1 MHAAGEPV
9 QDLLAKLQGQ
19 AKERMLRAYAPKSKG
34 TLASAIRKFARFAQ
48 HVEAR
53 VLFQMSAVTGD
64 RGAAVHNEWTLV
76 LFVEWLLRAISE
88 KTGKPVKVST
98 IETYVSLLKG
108 YFIFTYDFEMPV
120 STPRLTRMIA
130 LIKSD
135 DPLGGQR
142 SKRHGFRRRHLKA
155 LWKKGGPLCGAGAD
169 ACTKLA
175 ALGTAWHC
183 FARGGE
189 LCTSAG
195 FAGPTRADLQF
206 RTLKDG
212 TRFAIMH
219 LRPLKKR
226 GAAACAKVPQ
236 YISEADGGGAD
247 VYMLLKRMVDAD
259 PVSASAA
266 ASTPLFRVMAKTGKT
281 RRSITVAQL
290 RKFVR
295 DCAGAIGYG
304 DRRLWGAHSGRIG
317 GATDLASTGKAS
329 ELLLKAK
336 GRWASDIG
344 KIYARMTRR
353 SQLAASR
360 LMHEARGRDLEEI
373 HPGFTQGV

>member
-19 AKERMLRAYAPKSKG
+19 AKDRMLRAYAPKSKG

-48 HVEAR
+48 HVESR

-64 RGAAVHNEWTLV
+64 RGAAIHNEWTLV
-76 LFVEWLLRAISE
+76 LFVEWLLKAISE

-108 YFIFTYDFEMPV
+108 YFIFTYDFEMPI

-169 ACTKLA
+169 ACARLA

-206 RTLKDG
+206 KTLKDG
-212 TRFAIMH
+212 
-219 LRPLKKR
+219 LLCCC
-226 GAAACAKVPQ
+226 AAALRCCCTAV
-236 YISEADGGGAD
+236 
-247 VYMLLKRMVDAD
+247 LLCCC
-259 PVSASAA
+259 AA
-266 ASTPLFRVMAKTGKT
+266 AAVL
-281 RRSITVAQL
+281 L
-290 RKFVR
+290 CY
-295 DCAGAIGYG
+295 CAAV
-304 DRRLWGAHSGRIG
+304 
-317 GATDLASTGKAS
+317 
-329 ELLLKAK
+329 LL
-336 GRWASDIG
+336 
-344 KIYARMTRR
+344 
-353 SQLAASR
+353 
-360 LMHEARGRDLEEI
+360 
-373 HPGFTQGV
+373 

>member
-1 MHAAGEPV
+1 MTDMLAALVGEARV
-9 QDLLAKLQGQ
+9 RL
-19 AKERMLRAYAPKSKG
+19 LRAYAPKSKG
-34 TLASAIRKFARFAQ
+34 PLQSALRKFAKFSRYVPSRQLFVVSRF
-48 HVEAR
+48 
-53 VLFQMSAVTGD
+53 TGD
-64 RGAAVHNEWTLV
+64 RAASAHNEWTLI
-76 LFVEWLLRAISE
+76 LFVEWLIKDISE

-98 IETYVSLLKG
+98 VESYLSLLKG
-108 YFIFTYDFEMPV
+108 YLVFSYDFEIPAA
-120 STPRLTRMIA
+120 TPRLTR
-130 LIKSD
+130 LITLIRSE
-135 DPLGGQR
+135 DPLGQQR
-142 SKRHGFRRRHLKA
+142 AKRHGFRRRHLKA
-155 LWKKGGPLCGAGAD
+155 LWKKGGAACSEAAD
-169 ACTKLA
+169 ACAKLA
-175 ALGTAWHC
+175 ALGVSWHC

-189 LCTSAG
+189 LCTSAA
-195 FAGPTRADLQF
+195 FAGPTRADLHF
-206 RTLKDG
+206 KVLNDG
-212 TRFAIMH
+212 TRFAIVW
-219 LRPLKKR
+219 LRPIKKR
-226 GAAACAKVPQ
+226 GAALPAQVPQ
-236 YISEADGGGAD
+236 YISEADGSGAD
-247 VYMLLKRMVDAD
+247 VYMLLRRMVAAD
-259 PVSASAA
+259 PVTAGEAA
-266 ASTPLFRVMAKTGKT
+266 TTPLFRVKAKRGSTK
-281 RRSITVAQL
+281 RSLTVPQL